1 MGNIPKIRCAAQN
14 ALSSLAQKG
23 DLLAIEPL
31 DNSLAYWKQQKH
43 ENNINWLPG
52 RAWEPM
58 SRGSASA
65 QTMEAEPPD
74 MRYQAEPG
82 NEYNH

>member
-31 DNSLAYWKQQKH
+31 DIPLLSLLV
-43 ENNINWLPG
+43 ENFPELLIC
-52 RAWEPM
+52 RAFAL
-58 SRGSASA
+58 RI
-65 QTMEAEPPD
+65 QN
-74 MRYQAEPG
+74 Y
-82 NEYNH
+82 

>member
-31 DNSLAYWKQQKH
+31 DNSLAYWKPQKR
-43 ENNINWLPG
+43 ENNFDP
-52 RAWEPM
+52 
-58 SRGSASA
+58 
-65 QTMEAEPPD
+65 
-74 MRYQAEPG
+74 
-82 NEYNH
+82 